1 VQYSPNRTIQTRDT
15 SQLIYTAIRTRSIDE
30 THTALCP
37 HTRANNTTRNTV
49 TSTYRGIACWEDA
62 PLETCCLAFALD
74 PLLLSPPLLVDAAAV
89 LVWSLDVEA
98 VKSRVTFALFTAPA
112 VLSDFN

>member
-1 VQYSPNRTIQTRDT
+1 
-15 SQLIYTAIRTRSIDE
+15 
-30 THTALCP
+30 
-37 HTRANNTTRNTV
+37 
-49 TSTYRGIACWEDA
+49 
-62 PLETCCLAFALD
+62 LD